1 MFADLQGRRVLV
13 TGASRGIGLAV
24 AAALLQHGAKVVVSA
39 RQDENSMLGS
49 LVDLGASIR
58 RCHALSADLTVA
70 GAAAQLVDD
79 AANWLGGLDV
89 VVNNAGGLVARR
101 GLAEQDGDFSEQV
114 MALNGHSALHVTRA
128 ALPHLL
134 ASVQETGPSAS
145 VIGTG
150 SIAGWNGGGPGA
162 GLYAAAKAWLHA
174 VQRSWVKEYSPQGIR
189 FNTIAPGTIETEF
202 HADKDDAWRQS
213 VAAGIP
219 LRRLGQCAD
228 LVPAYLFLSSHRC
241 SGYITGHVLDVNG
254 GQWLS

>member
-1 MFADLQGRRVLV
+1 ML
-13 TGASRGIGLAV
+13 ASLI
-24 AAALLQHGAKVVVSA
+24 
-39 RQDENSMLGS
+39 DM
-49 LVDLGASIR
+49 GASIR
-58 RCHALSADLTVA
+58 RCHAISVDLTAA
-70 GAAAQLVDD
+70 GAAEQLVADSV
-79 AANWLGGLDV
+79 AWLGGLDV
-89 VVNNAGGLVARR
+89 VINNAGGLVARR
-101 GLAEQDGDFSEQV
+101 GLAEQDADFSEQV

-134 ASVQETGPSAS
+134 ASARASGQSSS

-174 VQRSWVKEYSPQGIR
+174 VQRSWVKEYSPLGIR

-202 HADKDDAWRQS
+202 HADKDEAWRTS
-213 VAAGIP
+213 AAAGIP

-228 LVPAYLFLSSHRC
+228 LVPSYLFLSSHRC